1 MPDKFRKLCFTL
13 RKYDHTPTQWLKLD
27 DIAKRFYCSS
37 MRAAF
42 TEFQLCSGNDLTT
55 TLGRKVSS
63 LPYLLSHPD
72 ATKHLVQYT
81 NATKRLREIFGEVP
95 TPHIN
100 QS

>member
-1 MPDKFRKLCFTL
+1 MPDKFHKLCFTL

-27 DIAKRFYCSS
+27 DIAKRFYCDS

-42 TEFQLCSGNDLTT
+42 TEFQLCLGNDLTT

-72 ATKHLVQYT
+72 ATK
-81 NATKRLREIFGEVP
+81 RLREIFGEVP